1 MDTSLV
7 VETYNVLDGT
17 SLQSVRRALGAAC
30 AICPPPGGIEILLVD
45 VTGDTTIRHL
55 LEQDFP
61 QVRLI
66 DASGSS
72 YDAAKMLAARQA
84 RGRYV
89 VYLDCDCVPAPGW
102 FDHITGPLRSGE
114 AVATGGM
121 TRYPGGFFA
130 KLQTLMDF
138 GFLFPAC
145 DRPLGCYASN
155 NSAFLRE
162 LLLRVPEPEGPM
174 RCSCYPHA
182 QMLGR
187 LGLAPRLAAKASVSH
202 ERPHFLRERLRQGYD
217 AVAACWMDPQLWEAR
232 WLRYGLAAAPLFY
245 FHRVAL
251 DWRLLLDHRDETG
264 LDRGSAGLAL
274 GLLPLLRLVD
284 LAGTLAALAAGPRAH
299 AWFDRTA
306 AARRQSALA

>member
-1 MDTSLV
+1 MDTSIV

-17 SLQSVRRALGAAC
+17 SLQSVRRALGAAT
-30 AICPPPGGIEILLVD
+30 AIRASHEGIEILLVD
-45 VTGDTTIRHL
+45 VTGDATIRHL

-114 AVATGGM
+114 AVATCGV
-121 TRYPGGFFA
+121 TRYPGGFFS

-138 GFLFPAC
+138 GFLFPVY
-145 DRPLGCYASN
+145 DRPLGCYVSN

-162 LLLRVPEPEGPM
+162 LLLRIPAPDGPL
-174 RCSCYPHA
+174 RCSCYPHS
-182 QMLGR
+182 QMLAR
-187 LGLAPRLAAKASVSH
+187 RGLAPRLAAQASVSH
-202 ERPHFLRERLRQGYD
+202 ERPHLLRERLRQGYD
-217 AVAACWMDPQLWEAR
+217 AVAVCWVDPRLFEAR

-245 FHRVAL
+245 FRRVAF

-264 LDRGSAGLAL
+264 LGRGSAGLAL
-274 GLLPLLRLVD
+274 GLLPLLRLID
-284 LAGTLAALAAGPRAH
+284 LAGTLAALVAGPRAR
-299 AWFDRTA
+299 AWFDRSA
-306 AARRQSALA
+306 VAWRQSAHA